1 MSESKELPVDKETD
15 PEARARALQSLLVEK
30 EMLSTDAVDA
40 VISKFEDDIGP
51 MNGAAVVARAWT
63 DPEFKEWLLT
73 NSTEAIN
80 AEFGHTGMESVDVE
94 VYENTPDEH
103 HVVVCTL
110 CSCFA
115 WPLLGLPP
123 TWFKSAPYRS
133 QMIKHPRK
141 TLREDFD
148 VDLETDIEIKVW
160 DQSAEVRYM
169 ILPQRPDGSE
179 GLSEAELAEL
189 VTRDS
194 MVGVERL
201 GAKTVDEL
209 TA

>member
-1 MSESKELPVDKETD
+1 MSESKKLPVDKEED
-15 PEARARALQSLLVEK
+15 PEARARALQSLLIEK

-63 DPEFKEWLLT
+63 DPEFKEWLLA

-103 HVVVCTL
+103 NVVVCTL

-123 TWFKSAPYRS
+123 TWFKSAPYRA

-148 VDLETDIEIKVW
+148 VDLDTDIEIRVW

-169 ILPQRPDGSE
+169 VLPQRPDGSE
-179 GLSEAELAEL
+179 GLSEEELAEL

-201 GAKTVDEL
+201 GDRTVDDLQE
-209 TA
+209 